1 MLELS
6 RKEKIVL
13 LLAIENYLI
22 YMEDDDKDEILN
34 GIANKLREF
43 VRERVLDK

>member
-13 LLAIENYLI
+13 LLAIENYLL
-22 YMEDDDKDEILN
+22 YMEDYDKDEILN
-34 GIANKLREF
+34 GIANKLRE
-43 VRERVLDK
+43 RVLDK

>member
-1 MLELS
+1 MLQLS

-22 YMEDDDKDEILN
+22 YMDDDDKEEALTA
-34 GIANKLREF
+34 IADKLRAF

>member
-13 LLAIENYLI
+13 LLAIENYLL
-22 YMEDDDKDEILN
+22 YMGDDDKEDILN
-34 GIANKLREF
+34 GIADKLREF
-43 VRERVLDK
+43 VRERILDK